1 MVALMLVDLLLV
13 EGLNGGS
20 VLGLM
25 CLLLADLLLV
35 EGLDKGPV
43 LGQMVD
49 VGGSCC
55 CVACV
60 DGAGWLLM
68 ALWWLL
74 FQPGVT
80 PATPGRQHGGRL
92 LNSTW

>member
-1 MVALMLVDLLLV
+1 
-13 EGLNGGS
+13 
-20 VLGLM
+20 M

-35 EGLDKGPV
+35 EGLDKGFFCFLIIQIFFLLGPV

-74 FQPGVT
+74 V
-80 PATPGRQHGGRL
+80 GGFF
-92 LNSTW
+92 N